1 VSRRSTGLA
10 HLCLQTGR
18 ADRYVKEI
26 KNMTI
31 TSPQKPRPSAFAARR
46 HFIQL
51 GLATLG
57 AAWAGTW
64 LQSLLFPAAGAA
76 REAQPVSFPLAE
88 LAVGGTKAITY
99 GGSAV
104 LVVRTRESLRAFS
117 LVCTHLGCIVEWQAD
132 KKEFYC
138 PCHDGRFDEFGDVLA
153 GPPPIPLEQIPVR
166 LEGETITVGEV

>member
-1 VSRRSTGLA
+1 
-10 HLCLQTGR
+10 
-18 ADRYVKEI
+18 
-26 KNMTI
+26 MTI
-31 TSPQKPRPSAFAARR
+31 TKPAQTPRPSAFAARR
-46 HFIQL
+46 QFIQL

-57 AAWAGTW
+57 AAWMGTW
-64 LQSLLFPAAGAA
+64 LQSLLFPATNTTQD
-76 REAQPVSFPLAE
+76 AQPVSFPLSD
-88 LAVGGTKAITY
+88 LPVGGTKAITY
-99 GGSAV
+99 AGVSV

-166 LEGETITVGEV
+166 VDGDTVMVGEV